1 MINMKTEASIEELR
15 RISKMLEEKDT
26 SNAALWLNQESF
38 GIAYRFMLRYVRSY
52 RSVAYRALVTLNQK
66 SDSYG
71 VEEFVGISDEFGK
84 IINHSLRKSDV
95 MMQSKPNQYFLLL
108 PELSEENIESVF
120 ARIRNEWKKNDY
132 YDKTTI
138 RFDAELVK
146 SDEEVVEDKR
156 DYGRVNLVPYDY
168 FDKKIDE

>member
-15 RISKMLEEKDT
+15 CISKMLEEKDT

-120 ARIRNEWKKNDY
+120 ARIRNEWKKTDY

-146 SDEEVVEDKR
+146 SVEEVVEDKR

>member
-120 ARIRNEWKKNDY
+120 ARIRNEWKKTDY

-146 SDEEVVEDKR
+146 SVEEVVEDKR
-156 DYGRVNLVPYDY
+156 DYGRVNIVPYNY

>member
-120 ARIRNEWKKNDY
+120 ARIRNEWKKTDY

-156 DYGRVNLVPYDY
+156 DYSRVNLVPYDY

>member
-120 ARIRNEWKKNDY
+120 ARIRNEWKKTDY

>member
-71 VEEFVGISDEFGK
+71 VENIHRCERVA
-84 IINHSLRKSDV
+84 
-95 MMQSKPNQYFLLL
+95 
-108 PELSEENIESVF
+108 LS
-120 ARIRNEWKKNDY
+120 
-132 YDKTTI
+132 
-138 RFDAELVK
+138 
-146 SDEEVVEDKR
+146 
-156 DYGRVNLVPYDY
+156 
-168 FDKKIDE
+168 

>member
-52 RSVAYRALVTLNQK
+52 RSVAYRTLVTLNQK

-120 ARIRNEWKKNDY
+120 ARIRNEWKKTDY

-146 SDEEVVEDKR
+146 SVEEVVEDKR

>member
-38 GIAYRFMLRYVRSY
+38 GIAYGFMLRYVRSY

-120 ARIRNEWKKNDY
+120 ARIRNEWKKTDY

-146 SDEEVVEDKR
+146 SVEEVVEDKR

>member
-1 MINMKTEASIEELR
+1 MKTEASIEELR

-95 MMQSKPNQYFLLL
+95 MMQCKPNQYFLLL

-120 ARIRNEWKKNDY
+120 ARIRNEWKKTDY

>member
-66 SDSYG
+66 YDAYG

-120 ARIRNEWKKNDY
+120 ARIRNEWKKTDY

-146 SDEEVVEDKR
+146 SVEEVVEDKR

>member
-26 SNAALWLNQESF
+26 SSAALWLNQESF

-120 ARIRNEWKKNDY
+120 ARIRNEWKKTDY

-146 SDEEVVEDKR
+146 SVEEVVEDKR

>member
-120 ARIRNEWKKNDY
+120 ARIRNEWKKTDY

-146 SDEEVVEDKR
+146 IVEEVVEDKR